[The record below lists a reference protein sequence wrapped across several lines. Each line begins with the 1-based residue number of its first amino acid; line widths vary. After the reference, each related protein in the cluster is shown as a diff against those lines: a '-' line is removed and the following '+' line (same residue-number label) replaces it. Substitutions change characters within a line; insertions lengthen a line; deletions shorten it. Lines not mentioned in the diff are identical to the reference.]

1 MTTTLQVSLFAKEK
15 WFLCAPLKKYL
26 ETIKIRWGRWKCT
39 SKFVCQKFRTI
50 TSYLTALLYNTIL
63 YLRSVPSNIF
73 FLCLSDWN
81 SSLKGMRAEMWLTER
96 LMSHHHTLQFV
107 FHSTQ
112 TFVQPCFSCMNQNSR
127 STWSRLHC
135 LSAQVQITALDVK
148 CLK

>member
-15 WFLCAPLKKYL
+15 WFLCVPLKKYL
-26 ETIKIRWGRWKCT
+26 ETIKIRWGN
-39 SKFVCQKFRTI
+39 VPLNCQKFRTI

-81 SSLKGMRAEMWLTER
+81 SSLKGTRAEMWLTER
-96 LMSHHHTLQFV
+96 VMSHHHTLQFL

-112 TFVQPCFSCMNQNSR
+112 TFVQPCFSCMNQNSW

-135 LSAQVQITALDVK
+135 LSAQVQIIVLDVK